1 MRFLLLFL
9 AFSPFALAQHHGHH
23 HHGPKPSIA
32 QGVTS
37 IDVYVDAGKLH
48 LLVGEQ
54 DGDATV
60 LSYRQSADGGAT
72 WSQPARLPGPGPR
85 PVRRGDDAQIAARGD
100 TLLAVWS
107 VPGTGWGG
115 SGPLAGAVSNDGGK
129 TWTAAGTPSDSG
141 LTTGHGFVDLR
152 AGAGGFHAVWLDG
165 RDKAQGLRYA
175 RSADGKKWTANETI
189 AAKTCECCWNTL
201 FEQHGALHVL
211 YRPGHPRDME
221 LAVLEKDV
229 WRKKGAVASF
239 GWHVKGCPETGGALA
254 ATADGTVHALAWTGK
269 EGQLGLHVVSQHAAG
284 WTAPRRLGT
293 SDAQHGD
300 LASNG
305 VKVAA
310 VWDEAGSIFAAVSP
324 DGRHWP
330 APHAISDKTQALN
343 PRIVAAGESFLL
355 FWTEAGGNDRRVLR
369 SAVLQ

>member
-9 AFSPFALAQHHGHH
+9 AFSPLALGQHHGHH
-23 HHGPKPSIA
+23 HGGPKPSTT

-48 LLVGEQ
+48 LLTGEQ
-54 DGDATV
+54 EGEATV
-60 LSYRQSADGGAT
+60 LSYRRSADGGASWT
-72 WSQPARLPGPGPR
+72 SAVRLPGPGPR

-115 SGPLAGAVSNDGGK
+115 SGPLAGAVSSDGGM

-141 LTTGHGFVDLR
+141 LTTGHGFVDLH

-175 RSADGKKWTANETI
+175 RSVDGKKWSANETI

-211 YRPGHPRDME
+211 YRAGNPRDME
-221 LAVLEKDV
+221 LAVLEKDA

-269 EGQLGLHVVSQHAAG
+269 EGHLGLHVVSQHAAG

-300 LASNG
+300 LAANG
-305 VKVAA
+305 RTLAA
-310 VWDEAGSIFAAVSP
+310 AWDEAGSVLASVSP
-324 DGRHWP
+324 DGRQWS
-330 APHAISDKTQALN
+330 APRVLAAGTNALN
-343 PRIVAAGESFLL
+343 PRIVAAGTGFMV
-355 FWTEAGGNDRRVLR
+355 FWTEAGADGGRVLR
-369 SAVLQ
+369 SEPLQ